1 MRPVLNTIAF
11 GGVPTGIMN
20 AQDADRAVT
29 ISSCSAGTPIGTAA
43 EARSG
48 MSVAA
53 SAVFDAPRSELER
66 LRLPEETV
74 ASIVARDQH
83 HRHRLHRL

>member
-53 SAVFDAPRSELER
+53 SAVLDVKL
-66 LRLPEETV
+66 L
-74 ASIVARDQH
+74 ASITSKLTPMRIAQRGSPARTPAFA
-83 HRHRLHRL
+83 LII